1 MLDIDFRA
9 VWTMGKGEFSLWFVP
24 AGLLTNLLYIRKS
37 LKLSWA
43 KSCSAD
49 LIMTAISWLVT
60 VALPL
65 WLVLWAGVHTLL
77 LDKFANG
84 NATLGKLHPCTSALC
99 LHCDW

>member
-49 LIMTAISWLVT
+49 LHNDGDI
-60 VALPL
+60 VA
-65 WLVLWAGVHTLL
+65 G
-77 LDKFANG
+77 NG
-84 NATLGKLHPCTSALC
+84 GSAPMVGPVGRSPYVAA
-99 LHCDW
+99 